1 MHKFGDIKLKWLKL
15 NKIWRIVPWTIIFI
29 SASLKIK
36 SVKGKRK
43 DYKKLRKNV
52 FTFSDPI
59 VKEQGR
65 MSSMSGQSPT
75 PMSNAGQMGG
85 GTDNTKQ
92 R

>member
-43 DYKKLRKNV
+43 DYKKLRKM
-52 FTFSDPI
+52 FLLFQT
-59 VKEQGR
+59 Q
-65 MSSMSGQSPT
+65 
-75 PMSNAGQMGG
+75 
-85 GTDNTKQ
+85 
-92 R
+92 

>member
-1 MHKFGDIKLKWLKL
+1 MDNHFHFCFLKDQ
-15 NKIWRIVPWTIIFI
+15 V
-29 SASLKIK
+29 
-36 SVKGKRK
+36 GKRK
-43 DYKKLRKNV
+43 KKRLQKVKKNV